1 MRLCGLGRNSQER
14 VSVVAKGLGAPW
26 KEISRF
32 KIGLFEATAMNLE
45 ALLF

>member
-1 MRLCGLGRNSQER
+1 MRLCGLGSSWER

-32 KIGLFEATAMNLE
+32 KIGILEATAMNLG
-45 ALLF
+45 AVLF